1 MPGLSRIKSLLTKM
15 GEPQDKI
22 KIIHIAGTNGKGT
35 VAATISDT
43 LIKNGFK
50 IGLFSSPW
58 VIDYREQIQINNQFI
73 PENVFAKYVS
83 QYGDNDCTEFEFLTA
98 IMYKYFADEKVDYAV
113 IECGMGGLG
122 DSTNVETNNVC
133 SVITHIALDHTNFL
147 GNTVQE
153 IAKEKSGII
162 RANSPCVLYPN
173 SDVEDVFEDF
183 NNIIKVENTGDYM
196 LNNLKTAQAV
206 IDVLGVNA
214 MAEISHLPARQQRLN
229 GILLDGGHNVDAAKA
244 LESVI
249 KNEVAVIGMMKD
261 KNIDGYLSIVAPKCK
276 KIITTRPNNSRS
288 MSAVD
293 LMCIAKKYCDDVD
306 AIDNPVDAVNQKDV
320 TLICGSFYL
329 IRDIINLI

>member
-1 MPGLSRIKSLLTKM
+1 
-15 GEPQDKI
+15 
-22 KIIHIAGTNGKGT
+22 
-35 VAATISDT
+35 
-43 LIKNGFK
+43 
-50 IGLFSSPW
+50 
-58 VIDYREQIQINNQFI
+58 
-73 PENVFAKYVS
+73 
-83 QYGDNDCTEFEFLTA
+83 
-98 IMYKYFADEKVDYAV
+98 MYKYFADEKVDYAV

-214 MAEISHLPARQQRLN
+214 TAEIFHLPARQQRLN

-249 KNEVAVIGMMKD
+249 KNEIAVIGMMKD

-276 KIITTRPNNSRS
+276 KIITTKPNNSRS
-288 MSAVD
+288 MSADD
-293 LMCIAKKYCDDVD
+293 LMCIAKKYCDDVV